1 MTPKNILPFTECL
14 VPGS

>member
-1 MTPKNILPFTECL
+1 MTPKNILAFTECL